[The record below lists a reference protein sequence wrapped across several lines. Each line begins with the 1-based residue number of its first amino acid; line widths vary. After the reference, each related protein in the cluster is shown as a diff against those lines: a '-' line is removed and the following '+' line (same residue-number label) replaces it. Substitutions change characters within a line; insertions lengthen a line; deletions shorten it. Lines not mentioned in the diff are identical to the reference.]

1 MSPCLPWVPGAFSH
15 FLQLSVADMLW
26 GRSQA
31 DIFDQRAKPRA
42 AKLRE
47 TKTFVQVANVKTCP
61 ELIVYLMVFI
71 FTYVHFNI
79 FTIYISNLYV
89 NAVTST

>member
-1 MSPCLPWVPGAFSH
+1 MLTLGTRGFFS
-15 FLQLSVADMLW
+15 FSALSVADMLW

-47 TKTFVQVANVKTCP
+47 KKTFVQVANVETCL

-79 FTIYISNLYV
+79 FTIYISNLYI

>member
-1 MSPCLPWVPGAFSH
+1 MLTLGTRGFFS
-15 FLQLSVADMLW
+15 FSALSVADMLW

-42 AKLRE
+42 A
-47 TKTFVQVANVKTCP
+47 NP

-79 FTIYISNLYV
+79 FAIYISNLYI

>member
-1 MSPCLPWVPGAFSH
+1 MLTLGTRGFFS
-15 FLQLSVADMLW
+15 FSALSVADMLW

-47 TKTFVQVANVKTCP
+47 KKTFVQVANVETCL

-79 FTIYISNLYV
+79 FTIYNRYV
-89 NAVTST
+89 NAVTTT

>member
-1 MSPCLPWVPGAFSH
+1 MLTLGTKGFFS
-15 FLQLSVADMLW
+15 FCALSVADMLW
-26 GRSQA
+26 GRSQG

-47 TKTFVQVANVKTCP
+47 KKTFVQVANVETCP
-61 ELIVYLMVFI
+61 ELIVYSMVFI

-79 FTIYISNLYV
+79 FTIYNLYV

>member
-1 MSPCLPWVPGAFSH
+1 MLTLGTRGFFS
-15 FLQLSVADMLW
+15 FSALSVADMLW

-47 TKTFVQVANVKTCP
+47 IKKTFVQVANVKTCP

-79 FTIYISNLYV
+79 FTICISNLYV

>member
-1 MSPCLPWVPGAFSH
+1 MLTLGTRGFFS
-15 FLQLSVADMLW
+15 FSALSVADMLW

-47 TKTFVQVANVKTCP
+47 KKTFVQVANVKTCP